1 MTDTATR
8 ELTWPAR
15 TGNLPVSGLPPEQ
28 ALSFFQ
34 WAGQNAGQMLNVEH
48 DRGNVTDDVFAASG
62 DDPLTWWQTTPLFD
76 ALRAQAGLVPPAEPD
91 PELTSEL
98 QQATNRLAFLT
109 ADHDNQAALIN
120 RLTGQLDEVR
130 ENAARTEDQTAIII
144 RLTAELAEARQ
155 AASNPDSL
163 AALAEARQQVADLA
177 ARADQAE
184 QALQAER
191 DRAADTSGADGLA
204 TELAVARRQVDEL
217 AANLHNERTRVQTVE
232 AELADATRNAAA
244 IVPYDDTEVIEL
256 RQQIAGSQHELDQAN
271 LHNDRLAEQ
280 ISMFEADQARHQSVR
295 GLTRIVNIG
304 TGVVMVSV
312 AVLVYVGGV
321 AAAQKYAGWSLTLA
335 LLVPLA
341 IEAGAAVEIAGIV
354 RDRRLGHTP
363 HWAAWVLT
371 VGLLGS
377 SIVGM
382 ILHATNAPTGSHHW
396 WGYWLASWLPIEL
409 AMLVRSALGG
419 DKHRQTGTR

>member
-15 TGNLPVSGLPPEQ
+15 TGPIHITTLPQEQ

-91 PELTSEL
+91 PDLTSEL
-98 QQATNRLAFLT
+98 EQARTRLADIS
-109 ADHDNQAALIN
+109 ADREHQAALIT
-120 RLTGQLDEVR
+120 RLTASLDEVR
-130 ENAARTEDQTAIII
+130 ENAARTEDQTAIIN
-144 RLTAELAEARQ
+144 RLTAELADARQ
-155 AASNPDSL
+155 AASNPDSVAEL
-163 AALAEARQQVADLA
+163 AAARHQVDELA
-177 ARADQAE
+177 ARAEQAE

-191 DRAADTSGADGLA
+191 ERADDTSGADSLTA
-204 TELAVARRQVDEL
+204 ELAAARRQVDEL
-217 AANLHNERTRVQTVE
+217 ATNLHNERTRVQTVE
-232 AELADATRNAAA
+232 AELAAANDTAAT
-244 IVPYDDTEVIEL
+244 IVPYDDTEIIEL

-271 LHNDRLAEQ
+271 LNADRLAEQ
-280 ISMFEADQARHQSVR
+280 VNMFEADQARHQSVR
-295 GLTRIVNIG
+295 GLTRIVNGG
-304 TGVVMVSV
+304 TGIVMISV

-321 AAAQKYAGWSLTLA
+321 AAAKDYAGWSLALA

-341 IEAGAAVEIAGIV
+341 IEAGASVEIAGIV
-354 RDRRLGHTP
+354 RDRRLNHKP
-363 HWAAWVLT
+363 HWSAWVLT
-371 VGLLGS
+371 FGLLGS

-382 ILHATNAPTGSHHW
+382 LLHATNAPAGSHHW
-396 WGYWLASWLPIEL
+396 WGYWLAAWLPIEL
-409 AMLVRSALGG
+409 AFLVRSALGG
-419 DKHRQTGTR
+419 DKHRQTEHQ